1 MTSMARRVLIRVA
14 EVAVDLVSALTSSR
28 VEAEDSASNRP
39 TTYLDNSLAAKIPL
53 LTSSAM
59 IHSQRSVVVAVVRR
73 NNQINKGEEDSK
85 PLVAWVEASS
95 TMTTSSVGA
104 SGAASEVGQC
114 SSRCSR
120 LAVEAADSNQ
130 SRSRAL
136 VAWVAAWANL
146 CHNRPTS
153 RMESVSLAP
162 KPRQLMLK
170 ATDKLTSK
178 RKQMMVVETS
188 Q

>member
-14 EVAVDLVSALTSSR
+14 EVVELVSALTSSR
-28 VEAEDSASNRP
+28 VDAEDSASNRP
-39 TTYLDNSLAAKIPL
+39 TIYLDSSLAAKIHL

-59 IHSQRSVVVAVVRR
+59 IPSQRSVVAVVRR
-73 NNQINKGEEDSK
+73 NQINRKEEDSK

-104 SGAASEVGQC
+104 SGAASEVDQC
-114 SSRCSR
+114 SRRCSR
-120 LAVEAADSNQ
+120 LAVEAAADINQ

-170 ATDKLTSK
+170 ATDKLKSK

>member
-14 EVAVDLVSALTSSR
+14 EVVELVSALTSSR
-28 VEAEDSASNRP
+28 VDAEDSASNRP
-39 TTYLDNSLAAKIPL
+39 TIYLDSSLAAKIHL

-59 IHSQRSVVVAVVRR
+59 IPSQRSVVAVVRR
-73 NNQINKGEEDSK
+73 NNQINREEEDSK

-104 SGAASEVGQC
+104 SGAASEVDQC
-114 SSRCSR
+114 SRRCSR
-120 LAVEAADSNQ
+120 LAVEAAADINQ

-170 ATDKLTSK
+170 ATDKLKSK

>member
-14 EVAVDLVSALTSSR
+14 EVVELVSALTSSR
-28 VEAEDSASNRP
+28 VDAEDSASNRP
-39 TTYLDNSLAAKIPL
+39 TIYLDSSLAAKIHL

-59 IHSQRSVVVAVVRR
+59 IPSQRSEVAVVRR
-73 NNQINKGEEDSK
+73 NQINRKEEDSK

-104 SGAASEVGQC
+104 SGAASEVDQC
-114 SSRCSR
+114 SRRCSR
-120 LAVEAADSNQ
+120 LAVEAAADINQ

-170 ATDKLTSK
+170 ATDKLKSK